1 MLLYIA
7 AYSQTGLMVLVVV
20 LATITFE
27 GTGAYPVVTT
37 VLLVLDVV
45 EASHT
50 AQQQQAMIPTTH
62 AISATNNN
70 TLTTMTTINLYY
82 KKEHTCKQGNIIMG
96 EIMAYVP

>member
-27 GTGAYPVVTT
+27 GTGVYPVVTT
-37 VLLVLDVV
+37 VLLVLVV

-62 AISATNNN
+62 AISATNIN

-82 KKEHTCKQGNIIMG
+82 KKEHTSKQGNIIMG
-96 EIMAYVP
+96 VIMAYVP